1 MKLSTAAINEYDPL
15 GELLVAQSEKPYQLK
30 PINLRTL
37 PPFLRALLTID
48 GTVTKYIEAFTM
60 EPVLVTKLDQQKR
73 SLPANHPWLNA
84 SKGEAV
90 IAREVILRGK
100 YSQRLYAYATSLIMP
115 ARLPADMRDE
125 LDNEGSSLGRVLLAG
140 RMETFRE
147 ILWYGREHIPKLPE
161 PISEYA
167 DSDFICRTYRIF
179 ANKMPIMLVNEK
191 FPTAVDW
198 EISHE

>member
-1 MKLSTAAINEYDPL
+1 
-15 GELLVAQSEKPYQLK
+15 
-30 PINLRTL
+30 
-37 PPFLRALLTID
+37 
-48 GTVTKYIEAFTM
+48 
-60 EPVLVTKLDQQKR
+60 
-73 SLPANHPWLNA
+73 LNA

-115 ARLPADMRDE
+115 ERLPADMRDE

-147 ILWYGREHIPKLPE
+147 ILWYGREHIPRLPE
-161 PISEYA
+161 PISEYS

-191 FPTAVDW
+191 FPTTVDW